1 LPGEDFLSC
10 DVTIL
15 LTDLRGF
22 TSVAA
27 AYPAGVVL
35 EMLNRY
41 LLTMT
46 DVIVRARGRIDKF
59 MGDSIMVVF
68 GAPTNHPD
76 DVQQAVTCA
85 VEMQNAMVGLND
97 YQREH
102 ALPELFMG
110 IGVNTGTVMAGSLG
124 SDVYSQYTVIGDEVN
139 LASRIESFS
148 LRGQVLISEATFAR
162 CADFVVTASP
172 MEVLV
177 KGKPTPVSLREV
189 IGIPSLGLE
198 VPRQEIRRSP
208 RVDVQIPF
216 TFHLVTN
223 KIVLPGAG
231 QGTIF
236 DIGYHGILAELDS
249 DLPPFSD
256 IKLDLDLS
264 LIGSKATD
272 VYAKTL
278 KTIDRDGRRLTG
290 IEFTSVSVRSEIDIK
305 HFVQLLMQGSESR

>member
-1 LPGEDFLSC
+1 MPGDDFLSC

-27 AYPAGVVL
+27 AYPAVTVL

-46 DVIVRARGRIDKF
+46 DVIVRTRGRIDKF

-68 GAPTNHPD
+68 GAPTSHPD
-76 DVQQAVTCA
+76 DVRQAVVCA
-85 VEMQNAMVGLND
+85 VEMQNAMVGLNA
-97 YQREH
+97 YQRDH

-148 LRGQVLISEATFAR
+148 LRGQVLVSEATFAR
-162 CADFVVTASP
+162 CADFVVTAPP

-216 TFHLVTN
+216 TYHLVTN
-223 KIVLPGAG
+223 KIVLPEAG

-249 DLPPFSD
+249 DLPAFSD

-278 KTIDRDGRRLTG
+278 KTIERDGHRLTG

>member
-1 LPGEDFLSC
+1 MPGEDFVSC

-27 AYPAGVVL
+27 AYPAGIVL

-46 DVIVRARGRIDKF
+46 DVIVRTRGRIDKF

-68 GAPTNHPD
+68 GAPTSHPD

-85 VEMQNAMVGLND
+85 VEMQNAMIALNA

-148 LRGQVLISEATFAR
+148 LRGQVLISEATSAR
-162 CADFVVTASP
+162 CADFVVTAPP

-189 IGIPSLGLE
+189 VAIPSLGLA

-216 TFHLVTN
+216 TFHVVTN

-231 QGTIF
+231 RGTIF
-236 DIGYHGILAELDS
+236 DIGYHGILAELDT

-278 KTIDRDGRRLTG
+278 KTIERGGRRLTG

>member
-1 LPGEDFLSC
+1 MT
-10 DVTIL
+10 VL

-22 TSVAA
+22 TPVAA
-27 AYPAGVVL
+27 AHPAGVVL

-46 DVIVRARGRIDKF
+46 DVIVEARGRIDKF

-68 GAPTNHPD
+68 GAPTSHPD
-76 DVQQAVTCA
+76 DAQQAVTCA
-85 VEMQNAMVGLND
+85 VQMQNAMVGFNAH
-97 YQREH
+97 QREH
-102 ALPELFMG
+102 DLPELFMG
-110 IGVNTGTVMAGSLG
+110 IGINTGQVMAGSLG
-124 SDVYSQYTVIGDEVN
+124 SEVYSQYTVIGDEVN

-148 LRGQVLISEATFAR
+148 LRGQVLISEATFTR
-162 CADFVVTASP
+162 CAGFVVTAPP
-172 MEVLV
+172 MDVLV
-177 KGKPTPVSLREV
+177 KGRPTPVTLREV
-189 IGIPSLGLE
+189 TGIPSLGLE

-216 TFHLVTN
+216 TYHVVAN
-223 KIVLPGAG
+223 KIVLPEAG
-231 QGTIF
+231 RGTIF
-236 DIGYHGILAELDS
+236 DIGYHGILADLEG
-249 DLPPFSD
+249 DLPTFSD

-278 KTIDRDGRRLTG
+278 KTVDRGGRRLTG

-305 HFVQLLMQGSESR
+305 HFVQLLMQGSETR

>member
-1 LPGEDFLSC
+1 MHP
-10 DVTIL
+10 
-15 LTDLRGF
+15 
-22 TSVAA
+22 AA
-27 AYPAGVVL
+27 VVL

-41 LLTMT
+41 LVTMT
-46 DVIVRARGRIDKF
+46 GVIVDHGGRIDKF

-68 GAPTNHPD
+68 GAPTARPD
-76 DVQQAVTCA
+76 DVRQAVICA
-85 VEMQNAMVGLND
+85 VQMQNAMVGFNA

-102 ALPELFMG
+102 GLPELYMG
-110 IGVNTGTVMAGSLG
+110 IGLNTGTVMAGSLG
-124 SDVYSQYTVIGDEVN
+124 SEVYSQYTVIGDEVN

-162 CADFVVTASP
+162 CAQFAATAPP
-172 MEVLV
+172 MDVWV
-177 KGKPTPVSLREV
+177 KGRPTPVSLREV
-189 IGIPSLGLE
+189 TGIPSLGLE

-216 TFHLVTN
+216 TYHVVSN
-223 KIVLPGAG
+223 KIVLPEAG
-231 QGTIF
+231 RGTIF
-236 DIGYHGILAELDS
+236 DIGYHGILAELHGE
-249 DLPPFSD
+249 LPAFSD
-256 IKLDLDLS
+256 IKLELDLS

-278 KTIDRDGRRLTG
+278 KTVDRDGRRLTG